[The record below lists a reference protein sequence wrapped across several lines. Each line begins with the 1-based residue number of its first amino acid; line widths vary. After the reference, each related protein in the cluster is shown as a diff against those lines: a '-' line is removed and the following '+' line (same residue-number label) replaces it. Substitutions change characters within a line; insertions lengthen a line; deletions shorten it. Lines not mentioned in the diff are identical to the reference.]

1 MENSLLHL
9 ALLLIF
15 AKLAE
20 GLANRTGNSPL
31 AAYVLVGV
39 LLGPVIGV
47 APAGEHLGL
56 FFRGGCCTALLP
68 RGRG

>member
-31 AAYVLVGV
+31 AASCWWASYWV
-39 LLGPVIGV
+39 
-47 APAGEHLGL
+47 
-56 FFRGGCCTALLP
+56 RY
-68 RGRG
+68 